1 MDNDAD
7 LALVERCR
15 RGDWSA
21 FSELVVRYQR
31 PIYNAA
37 FWVLRRPE
45 DAKDITQIVFLKVA
59 ERLDDYDP
67 KFKFFSWIYRIAINE
82 SNRSS
87 ASSTSIPRYRTVLS
101 IFVWPSRIWTA
112 RRFPVCL

>member
-1 MDNDAD
+1 VDNDAD

-59 ERLDDYDP
+59 ERLGMTKSHDAELDGHP
-67 KFKFFSWIYRIAINE
+67 VTIMAID
-82 SNRSS
+82 R
-87 ASSTSIPRYRTVLS
+87 ATWRDT
-101 IFVWPSRIWTA
+101 
-112 RRFPVCL
+112 